1 MGSSGIPVLAI
12 SRDMSYVLR
21 QATTSSKVHCRSK
34 TTTEPSAGGLQA
46 CHVQIGH
53 SEALGFCICQL
64 LRSSLVATRLQ
75 RKLIANSSC
84 TRRTKAVAQFWQSS
98 LCGSQVAAW
107 AFLWFIMYAECAMRH
122 TPFYQSHNTSRIGNH
137 NLCRVKCTKQQLRS
151 AGCHGTGTFALL
163 TLQAQLEHGPLRLP
177 PREGSGSAHCLSYK
191 VSC

>member
-1 MGSSGIPVLAI
+1 LTNAKTKCFAVSDLNMTSQRECLTI

-137 NLCRVKCTKQQLRS
+137 NLGRVKLHEAAIKICWLSWHWYICTFDLAS
-151 AGCHGTGTFALL
+151 PA
-163 TLQAQLEHGPLRLP
+163 
-177 PREGSGSAHCLSYK
+177 
-191 VSC
+191 